1 VNRKGEV
8 LEQILDTIFKRR
20 SIRVF
25 ERKALEK
32 DLLTKLLQAAMAAP
46 SASNSR
52 PWEFVVITDEQIL
65 AQLRARIK
73 YGKLNAPAVVVV
85 CANLAIAQNESAYR
99 FWVQDCSAATENG
112 LIAAAGLGLGAC
124 WVGAYPK
131 EDEMKTLREIL
142 DIPEHVFPLSMIYVG
157 YPAEEKSPRTQYDE
171 SRVHWE
177 KYL

>member
-1 VNRKGEV
+1 MDNI
-8 LEQILDTIFKRR
+8 LEMIFKRR
-20 SIRVF
+20 SIRVY

-32 DLLTKLLQAAMAAP
+32 DVLVKLLQAAMAAP

-52 PWEFVVITDEQIL
+52 PWEFVVVTEEKTLD
-65 AQLRARIK
+65 QLRAKIK
-73 YGKLNAPAVVVV
+73 YGKFNSPAVVVV

-99 FWVQDCSAATENG
+99 FWVQDCSAATENL

-131 EDEMKTLREIL
+131 EEEMNTLRDIL
-142 DIPEHVFPLSMIYVG
+142 GIPEHVFPLSMIYVG

-177 KYL
+177 KYA